1 MVDWGKWGMKSL
13 MFIMN
18 PIAED
23 ARINILEGSVRS
35 SKTVTMIPKW
45 LRYIKEAPKGL
56 LIMTGVSKETVF
68 DNVLMDLF
76 DTVGSANY
84 HYNHVSGELNIY
96 GRRIKVVGA
105 KDEGSEKYLR
115 GKTLAGAYC
124 DEVSLMPESFFKQ
137 LLNRLSLEGAKLYA
151 TTNPDSPYHYLYKD
165 YMNDPKK
172 LEMGMVKVIH
182 FVLEDNPNLSRE
194 YIDFIKNAYQG
205 LWYKRMI
212 LGLWVL
218 AEGIIYDQFEE
229 DTMTVTSEEIPDIMK
244 YWVGVDYGTSNATT
258 FILGGLGAD
267 HKLYIIDEYYHSGR
281 DSIQKS
287 PSQYSKEYKKWIG
300 KQRNKYGLPIK
311 PEKIFIDPSAESF
324 IIQLYEDGVRGVVSA
339 DNAVIRGIEL
349 NTNLMGAN
357 LFRVNKKC
365 KNTLRELSSYIWDAK
380 AQKIGE
386 DKPIKQNDHCL
397 DSVRYITNSTRS
409 IWSRYVA

>member
-1 MVDWGKWGMKSL
+1 MVEWGSWGIKS
-13 MFIMN
+13 FEFVTN
-18 PIAED
+18 PIKKD

-45 LRYIKEAPKGL
+45 LRYIKEGPKGL
-56 LIMTGVSKETVF
+56 LIMTGVSKETVY

-84 HYNHVSGELNIY
+84 NYNRISGELMIY

-115 GKTLAGAYC
+115 GKTIAGAYC
-124 DEVSLMPESFFKQ
+124 DEISLMPESFFKQ
-137 LLNRLSLEGAKLYA
+137 LLNRLSVEGAKLYG

-165 YMNDPKK
+165 YLTDEEKIAS
-172 LEMGMVKVIH
+172 GMVKVIH
-182 FVLEDNPNLSRE
+182 FILEDNPNLSQE
-194 YIDFIKNAYQG
+194 YINFIKNAYKG

-218 AEGIIYDQFEE
+218 AEGIIYDQFDE
-229 DTMTVTSEEIPDIMK
+229 DTMKIDDDEIPDITR

-258 FILGGLGAD
+258 FILGGLGVD
-267 HKLYIIDEYYHSGR
+267 RKCYILNEYYHSGR
-281 DSIQKS
+281 DGIQKS
-287 PSQYSKEYKKWIG
+287 PSQYSKEYKKWIS
-300 KQRNKYGLPIK
+300 KQRDKYGNTIR
-311 PEKIFIDPSAESF
+311 PERIFIDPSAESF
-324 IIQLYEDGVRGVVSA
+324 IIQLYEDGVRGVTSA
-339 DNAVIRGIEL
+339 DNAVIKGIEL

-357 LFRVNKKC
+357 LFRVHKSC
-365 KNTLRELSSYIWDAK
+365 INTLRELSSYIWDAK

-386 DKPIKQNDHCL
+386 DKPVKQNDHCL
-397 DSVRYITNSTRS
+397 DAVRYLTNSTRS

>member
-1 MVDWGKWGMKSL
+1 MVDWGQWGIKSFE
-13 MFIMN
+13 FIMN
-18 PIAED
+18 PIKKD

-45 LRYIKEAPKGL
+45 LRYIKEGPKGL
-56 LIMTGVSKETVF
+56 LIMTGVSKETVY

-84 HYNHVSGELNIY
+84 KYNHISGELLIY

-124 DEVSLMPESFFKQ
+124 DEISLMPESFFKQ
-137 LLNRLSLEGAKLYA
+137 LLNRLSVEGAKLYG
-151 TTNPDSPYHYLYKD
+151 TTNPDSPYHYLYRD
-165 YMNDPKK
+165 YLTDEKK
-172 LEMGMVKVIH
+172 IASGMVKVIH
-182 FVLEDNPNLSRE
+182 FILEDNPNLSQE
-194 YIDFIKNAYQG
+194 YINFIKNAYKG

-218 AEGIIYDQFEE
+218 AEGIIYDQFDE
-229 DTMTVTSEEIPDIMK
+229 DSMKIDDFEIPDIVK

-258 FILGGLGAD
+258 FLLCGLGVD
-267 HKLYIIDEYYHSGR
+267 HKFYILDEYYHSGR
-281 DSIQKS
+281 EGIQKS

-300 KQRNKYGLPIK
+300 KQRDKYGNPIR
-311 PEKIFIDPSAESF
+311 PERIFIDPSAEAF
-324 IIQLYEDGVRGVVSA
+324 IIQLYEDGVKGVTQA
-339 DNAVIRGIEL
+339 DNAVKKGIEL

-357 LFRVNKKC
+357 LFRVHKKC
-365 KNTLRELSSYIWDAK
+365 INVLRELSSYIWDAK

-386 DKPIKQNDHCL
+386 DKPIKENDHCC
-397 DSVRYITNSTRS
+397 DAFRYVTNSTRS